1 MIFSVIIAFQN
12 LGENQT
18 WGVIVRILITE
29 CIECGGMAKIYAMET
44 DGKGSAAAA
53 FTCTNHYCRAS
64 FAFRWKYGNTGR
76 KHGFR
81 PIEQVNGKALA
92 ISGKGIGRAYLSCPE
107 CGGAAH
113 INKKVIV
120 HKEMLMLYHKC
131 KSCGVQ
137 FSSYMEYSHMISVSA
152 LKAGEVMR
160 HVLNVMTP
168 EQLNRLAKA
177 SGNAAMLPKN

>member
-1 MIFSVIIAFQN
+1 
-12 LGENQT
+12 
-18 WGVIVRILITE
+18 
-29 CIECGGMAKIYAMET
+29 
-44 DGKGSAAAA
+44 
-53 FTCTNHYCRAS
+53 
-64 FAFRWKYGNTGR
+64 
-76 KHGFR
+76 
-81 PIEQVNGKALA
+81 
-92 ISGKGIGRAYLSCPE
+92 
-107 CGGAAH
+107 
-113 INKKVIV
+113 
-120 HKEMLMLYHKC
+120 MLYHKC